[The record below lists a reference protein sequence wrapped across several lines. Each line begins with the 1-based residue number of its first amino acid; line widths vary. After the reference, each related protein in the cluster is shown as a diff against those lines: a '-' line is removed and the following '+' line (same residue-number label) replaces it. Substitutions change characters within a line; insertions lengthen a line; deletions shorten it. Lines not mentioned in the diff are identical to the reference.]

1 MYLIV
6 KFAAFI
12 GLFLVIG
19 ILAACGG
26 SGPIPTSTVTIVVD
40 TPEPTAPPSPT
51 PAPPTQTPTPV
62 STPSGNGAG
71 ASGDLIA
78 RGKVIYEETA
88 GGVGCAL
95 CHGLDAQGKPEVGA
109 PPNIGATETDIA
121 AALQDRAQMTFI
133 KMTDEEIEAVA
144 AYLKFL
150 AEQP

>member
-1 MYLIV
+1 MYSGKKLV
-6 KFAAFI
+6 VLI
-12 GLFLVIG
+12 GLALIAAAAV
-19 ILAACGG
+19 ACGG
-26 SGPIPTSTVTIVVD
+26 TSSPPTSTATTVAD

-51 PAPPTQTPTPV
+51 PVPTQSPTPV
-62 STPSGNGAG
+62 STPPGNGAG
-71 ASGDLIA
+71 TPDDLVA

-95 CHGLDAQGKPEVGA
+95 CHGFDAQGKPEVGA
-109 PPNIGATETDIA
+109 PPNIGVTEADIA

-133 KMTDEEIEAVA
+133 KMTDDEIKAVA